1 MDQFSCR
8 QRINENTNNNGQ
20 LKGWTWDEDKGFEEN
35 LLEYLDKMILEGQ
48 LDEPVALVP
57 ERTTVEVKEHN
68 QMMIEEGYF
77 EVPTYLD
84 DCVSK
89 DNASMDENK
98 VLSLKNNTNKVI

>member
-1 MDQFSCR
+1 MDQYSCK
-8 QRINENTNNNGQ
+8 QRINENTNNNDQ

-48 LDEPVALVP
+48 LDKLVALVP

-68 QMMIEEGYF
+68 QMIEEGYF

-84 DCVSK
+84 DCISK
-89 DNASMDENK
+89 DNAWMDENK
-98 VLSLKNNTNKVI
+98 ALPLKNKTKKVI

>member
-1 MDQFSCR
+1 MDQYSCK
-8 QRINENTNNNGQ
+8 QRINENTNNDGQ

-48 LDEPVALVP
+48 LDKLVALVP

-68 QMMIEEGYF
+68 QMIEESYF

-89 DNASMDENK
+89 GNASMDENK
-98 VLSLKNNTNKVI
+98 VLPLKNNTKKVI